1 MVVII
6 GITLFVFLF
15 YFLASFNNLKPEH
28 RLVFIGLFVLSSFIL
43 RIVISPELNKDYAG
57 YFNYHDSKIPEN
69 LISVFLGEPYLKVVY
84 AFFDLFTDDKAVIF
98 SGIYWFNLLFVTAF
112 FVWLLTRKDVQMWK
126 KNVLFSFFYILFA
139 FVLIRNSGAYI
150 IIALYFYYSYRE
162 IKFNAVLVTPL
173 IHLSALPVL
182 LTYFHKKKDYYIY
195 FTAFIIFMSA
205 AFLFLFPVLSSTLG
219 TERMLSKVKVYSAE
233 METVSI
239 FHKVYFLFVSFIV
252 TTTALAYKKKMLH
265 PFIITTIALYY
276 AGFIVNPIM
285 GFRFAPYL
293 YFSIFFFNY
302 SGDYNTQLT
311 RILNISSFLLFPYF
325 IYTLIDTHIL

>member
-43 RIVISPELNKDYAG
+43 RIVISPELNKDYPG

-112 FVWLLTRKDVQMWK
+112 FVWLLTRKDVQ
-126 KNVLFSFFYILFA
+126 
-139 FVLIRNSGAYI
+139 
-150 IIALYFYYSYRE
+150 
-162 IKFNAVLVTPL
+162 
-173 IHLSALPVL
+173 
-182 LTYFHKKKDYYIY
+182 
-195 FTAFIIFMSA
+195 IFMSA